1 MASTLESTL
10 RRMRRPTNAVCVAA
24 AVVCATGCARTTLVP
39 EGAPI
44 RIGPNASAR
53 VYTVSP
59 PNADGR
65 REWVLSASPVA
76 IPEGW
81 YVLPPSF
88 VPDETDRPTE

>member
-10 RRMRRPTNAVCVAA
+10 RRMRRQTTAVCVAA

-44 RIGPNASAR
+44 RIGPNARAR
-53 VYTVSP
+53 IYKVSP
-59 PNADGR
+59 PSADGR
-65 REWVLSASPVA
+65 REWVLSPAPVD

-81 YVLPPSF
+81 YLLPPSF